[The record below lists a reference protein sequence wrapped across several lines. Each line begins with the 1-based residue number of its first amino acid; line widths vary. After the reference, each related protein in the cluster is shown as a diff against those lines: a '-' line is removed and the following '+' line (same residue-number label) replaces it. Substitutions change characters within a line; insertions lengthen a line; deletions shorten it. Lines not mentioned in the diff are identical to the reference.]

1 MILPQSITAFW
12 SIPNYTL
19 GGGVHI
25 QEELVQ
31 NQCVMMEWLQ
41 SLDES
46 DVLIITPH
54 ATKY

>member
-41 SLDES
+41 PLDES